1 MTVIYAGYTGDDHDD
16 DKEDNDIGSVDDGG
30 DKVNC

>member
-16 DKEDNDIGSVDDGG
+16 KEDYDIGSVDDGG
-30 DKVNC
+30 DEG